1 MIEEIKEFLEN
12 KNFIRLYNDADFEKT
27 IKFYKKDINI
37 NSNSVVTEISI
48 KKLNN
53 ENYNLIIDKNFTDGN
68 EEKGYN
74 ITEKYFNETE
84 KFIKSRIILL

>member
-48 KKLNN
+48 KQLNN
-53 ENYNLIIDKNFTDGN
+53 EKYKLTIDKTETDGN
-68 EEKGYN
+68 EGKVHSICEMYS
-74 ITEKYFNETE
+74 NENE
-84 KFIKSRIILL
+84 DFIKARLILL

>member
-48 KKLNN
+48 KQLNN
-53 ENYNLIIDKNFTDGN
+53 EKYKLTIDKTETDGN
-68 EEKGYN
+68 EEKVHSICEMYS
-74 ITEKYFNETE
+74 NENE
-84 KFIKSRIILL
+84 DFIKSRLILL